1 MESQSTQRHEPVG
14 EGRSS
19 LEGGAVR
26 LKDVSLKRV
35 YEEPDPSDGFRVLVD
50 KLWPRGVSK
59 AKAAVDEWA
68 KDLTPSTDLRKW
80 FHEDTAGRWDE
91 FRSAYRRELE
101 EGDAVSAFLSH
112 APEHVTLVYAGKDA
126 VHNHAKVLRD
136 VLLDVA
142 KWQRGED
149 PSADGARASS

>member
-1 MESQSTQRHEPVG
+1 MESQSAQRNESVSERQSP
-14 EGRSS
+14 
-19 LEGGAVR
+19 LEGGDVR
-26 LKDVSLKRV
+26 LRDVSLKRV
-35 YEEPDPSDGFRVLVD
+35 YEEPDSSDGLRVLVD

-101 EGDAVSAFLSH
+101 EGGAVPAFLSR

-136 VLLDVA
+136 VLFDAA
-142 KWQRGED
+142 KWQRGEG
-149 PSADGARASS
+149 PSEGGSRAPS